1 MGNLEFLKSKITKF
15 TENGQNQCQRNDV
28 QEKSKSEANIS
39 RKLQNPYVVCTHFQS
54 RSCSRQLVT
63 SKLKKLNIRSLLHR
77 ILIPTQVLVIH
88 IGYKDFEL
96 NDL

>member
-28 QEKSKSEANIS
+28 QEKSKSESKIS
-39 RKLQNPYVVCTHFQS
+39 RKLQNPYIVCTHFQS

-63 SKLKKLNIRSLLHR
+63 SKLKIEYPEPFTWDFDPNPSPKTSYG
-77 ILIPTQVLVIH
+77 VL
-88 IGYKDFEL
+88 EL
-96 NDL
+96 